1 MKLFFLKSAI
11 VFLKIPAAI
20 ISLSLIA
27 LILLRVPEKSA
38 GLASFANTSNLFGSP
53 GQTERALDN
62 VMTVGILLYLAI
74 CFILDIIINSN

>member
-1 MKLFFLKSAI
+1 MQLFFLKFSI

-20 ISLSLIA
+20 ISLSLIG

-53 GQTERALDN
+53 GQTERTLDK
-62 VMTVGILLYLAI
+62 VMTVGILLYLALS
-74 CFILDIIINSN
+74 FILDIIINSN